1 MLQHTYSS
9 WGWDSFLSC
18 YISFIVCTYRIN
30 GAPTPIW
37 NQLIY
42 YMGAT
47 NFANTKSWSKNLIGT
62 KFQPSVYNFKNTNK
76 FANFQHFHAIFW
88 LPTLSTPISKF
99 QHFCPICQP
108 ARFLVCL
115 MNQLFGCDGAW
126 RSVTG
131 SVEVTGGPDPI
142 RACLKHKV
150 VSFWGAKDGI
160 LVSTRPFTS

>member
-1 MLQHTYSS
+1 MLQHKYSS

-62 KFQPSVYNFKNTNK
+62 KFQPSVYNFQNTNK

-99 QHFCPICQP
+99 QHFCPICQA
-108 ARFLVCL
+108 ARFLVCYIKNYKFNESTIWL
-115 MNQLFGCDGAW
+115 W
-126 RSVTG
+126 RSVT
-131 SVEVTGGPDPI
+131 ERDRECGGYR
-142 RACLKHKV
+142 RAGPYQSL
-150 VSFWGAKDGI
+150 SE
-160 LVSTRPFTS
+160 T